1 MFSKT
6 KSQISTIKNRNS
18 FILLNNFKCYTF
30 KIKIDF
36 INEFI
41 INNVIL
47 SIKKNCY

>member
-6 KSQISTIKNRNS
+6 KSQISTIKNKNS
-18 FILLNNFKCYTF
+18 FTLLNNSKCYTS

-36 INEFI
+36 IKKFI

-47 SIKKNCY
+47 SIKKNC